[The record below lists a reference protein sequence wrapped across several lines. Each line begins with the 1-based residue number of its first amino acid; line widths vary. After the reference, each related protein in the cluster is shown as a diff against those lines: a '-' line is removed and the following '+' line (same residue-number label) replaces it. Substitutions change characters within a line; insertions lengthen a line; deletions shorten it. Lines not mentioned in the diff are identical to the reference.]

1 MERWDDDRAGGD
13 LDEFAVELVARPGS
27 VAEARRAVRRHL
39 LGGRVPDAVVDV
51 ASLLTSELV
60 TNAVVHVGGAITLR
74 ARLGAGRV
82 RVGVGD
88 RTRAR
93 PRLRRA
99 GAASSGGRGL
109 ILVSSLSQ
117 RWGVDD
123 AEDRTG
129 KVVWFE
135 LDV

>member
-1 MERWDDDRAGGD
+1 MGRSDDDRAGGD

-27 VAEARRAVRRHL
+27 VAEARRAVHRHL
-39 LGGRVPDAVVDV
+39 LDGRVPDGVIDV
-51 ASLLTSELV
+51 ARLLTSELV

-74 ARLGAGRV
+74 ARLGAGRL
-82 RVGVGD
+82 RVEVGD
-88 RTRAR
+88 LTRAR

-99 GAASSGGRGL
+99 GAAASGGRGL
-109 ILVSSLSQ
+109 MLVSSLSQ

-123 AEDRTG
+123 AEDPAG

-135 LDV
+135 LDI